1 MEKIGV
7 FYGTTTGKSGAIAD
21 EIDFNLRKI
30 DHEIFNV
37 ADGISEIANFK
48 NLILITPSYGV
59 GQLQRDWEAHRAELE
74 SIDFSGKKIALVG
87 LGNQFTFGESF
98 VEGMKKLYDIVTSK
112 GGEVIG
118 MTKNVGYSHKESEAV
133 IGDKFVGLALDE
145 NNQDEETPDR
155 VANWIQDI
163 LKEFY

>member
-30 DHEIFNV
+30 EHDIFNV
-37 ADGISEIANFK
+37 AEGVSEIANFK

-59 GQLQRDWEAHRAELE
+59 GELQKDWETHRAELE
-74 SIDFSGKKIALVG
+74 AMDFSGKKVALVG

-98 VEGMKKLYDIVTSK
+98 VEGMKKLYDIVVSN
-112 GGEVIG
+112 GGEIIG
-118 MTKNVGYSHKESEAV
+118 MTKNIGYLHKESNAV

-155 VANWIQDI
+155 VASWIQEI
-163 LKEFY
+163 LKDFI

>member
-7 FYGTTTGKSGAIAD
+7 FYGTTSGKTEAIAD

-37 ADGISEIANFK
+37 ADGIREIENYK
-48 NLILITPSYGV
+48 NLILVTPTYGV
-59 GQLQRDWEAHRAELE
+59 GELQRDWESHRSELE
-74 SIDFSGKKIALVG
+74 NMNFTGKKIALVG

-98 VEGMKKLYDIVTSK
+98 VEGMRKLYDIITAR

-118 MTKNVGYSHKESEAV
+118 MTSNEGYLYKESEAV

-145 NNQDEETPDR
+145 NNQDDETPDR
-155 VANWIQDI
+155 VFAWIKEI
-163 LKEFY
+163 TKEFY

>member
-7 FYGTTTGKSGAIAD
+7 FYGSTSGKTEAIAD

-30 DHEIFNV
+30 DHEVFNV
-37 ADGISEIANFK
+37 ADGITEINNFK
-48 NLILITPSYGV
+48 NLILVTPSYGV
-59 GQLQRDWEAHRAELE
+59 GELQEDWENHKSKLK
-74 SIDFSGKKIALVG
+74 SIDFSGKKVALAG

-98 VEGMKKLYDIVTSK
+98 VEGMRKLYDIVTAN
-112 GGEVIG
+112 GGEIIG
-118 MTKNVGYSHKESEAV
+118 MTSNKGYLYKESESV

-145 NNQDEETPDR
+145 NNQDDETPDR
-155 VANWIQDI
+155 VANWVKEI